1 MRDPEPSSV
10 EPSKQSDTLILE
22 NKGQTERPSG
32 LGGVLIGIGEQVYP
46 ILLLIF
52 FFLEV
57 SAIGFIPFV
66 GKALNFLLLS
76 WMYAY
81 YCFEYVV
88 NMRLLLTF
96 FYSCFYIGNGLK
108 ALKFHHRYKW
118 NFSEVSLGNRLI
130 FFESNWAFFAG
141 FGNCV

>member
-57 SAIGFIPFV
+57 KYSYLYY
-66 GKALNFLLLS
+66 ALIFFFLLL
-76 WMYAY
+76 A
-81 YCFEYVV
+81 C
-88 NMRLLLTF
+88 
-96 FYSCFYIGNGLK
+96 
-108 ALKFHHRYKW
+108 
-118 NFSEVSLGNRLI
+118 
-130 FFESNWAFFAG
+130 
-141 FGNCV
+141 